1 MQRKSVSTVYQESSS
16 FFNDPITNTTQQQQ
30 KYQSSTL
37 KSHNQY
43 RINFLPWFP
52 PSLLSMNTQ
61 NEEQEQEY
69 PAFLLSS
76 SPSK

>member
-1 MQRKSVSTVYQESSS
+1 MQTNSVSTIYQESLS
-16 FFNDPITNTTQQQQ
+16 FFNDPITNSTQQQQ

-61 NEEQEQEY
+61 NVEQEQEY

-76 SPSK
+76 IPSK

>member
-1 MQRKSVSTVYQESSS
+1 MQTESVST
-16 FFNDPITNTTQQQQ
+16 N
-30 KYQSSTL
+30 YQSSTL

-43 RINFLPWFP
+43 RINFLPCFP
-52 PSLLSMNTQ
+52 PSLLSMNKQ

-76 SPSK
+76 IPSK